1 MAVPQASDL
10 ELIEKFLGQ
19 SDRYTHSNLKLSEGF
34 SRVAFELV
42 FEYGSNLQ
50 KSAVR
55 QALIA
60 CVSLPAVGAHSFTP
74 VRNITFEKHLS
85 NLLVH
90 VLKAIANDNAVST
103 YDRDIAMLL
112 ADTGLGRPSATSAR
126 EMDAHHAAL
135 DTEAIVRQLERQLRQ
150 AFSPGSEF

>member
-10 ELIEKFLGQ
+10 ELIEQFLGQ

-90 VLKAIANDNAVST
+90 VLKAIADDKAVAS

-112 ADTGLGRPSATSAR
+112 AETGLGRPSATRAR
-126 EMDAHHAAL
+126 EMGDRHPAL

>member
-10 ELIEKFLGQ
+10 ELIEQFLGQ

-60 CVSLPAVGAHSFTP
+60 CVSLPSVGAHSFTP

-90 VLKAIANDNAVST
+90 VLKAIADDKVVAS
-103 YDRDIAMLL
+103 YDRTSQCFLQ
-112 ADTGLGRPSATSAR
+112 RPDWDDRRRPAR
-126 EMDAHHAAL
+126 E
-135 DTEAIVRQLERQLRQ
+135 R
-150 AFSPGSEF
+150 